1 MLAEVHRGDTV
12 MDFLKLERERGI
24 TISAAAITFNWRTS
38 RVNLI
43 DTPGHIDFTI
53 EVERA
58 VRVLDGAVAV
68 FDGVAGVQ
76 AQSVTVW
83 RQAARYGVPC
93 IAFVNKM
100 DREGASLDA
109 AVDAMRERLGARP
122 LLLQV
127 PLIRR
132 GQLDYIVDV
141 VTLELLRWRDVAG
154 TELLRMPLY
163 SATNDAAA
171 DADALSDAAKAELG
185 SASDVA
191 AFLQRVQTARA
202 ALVEFVAETS
212 SSSDAGDDNDR
223 LLDACFAELDASA
236 RRVDARALRGAIRRQ
251 LLARHA
257 TAPLLPVLCGTALR
271 NRGIQPLLDGVL
283 DYLPAPHERAADASA
298 LGSNAAPFCALA
310 FKVVHDK
317 QRGLIVWLRV
327 LAGTLDVGQRI
338 VNVSRRAAALDASSS
353 SSSSNAATPHQYSH
367 RNVDA
372 SASIERPLRLMR
384 LDAEDTI
391 DLSRVE
397 SGDIAAA
404 VGYRIRC

>member
-1 MLAEVHRGDTV
+1 

-38 RVNLI
+38 RINLI

-109 AVDAMRERLGARP
+109 TLDAMRERLNARP

-132 GQLDYIVDV
+132 GQVDCIVDV
-141 VTLELLRWRDVAG
+141 VSLELLRWRDVGG
-154 TELLRMPLY
+154 TDLIRMPLY
-163 SATNDAAA
+163 AAA
-171 DADALSDAAKAELG
+171 DAGAAASLSELAQTELG
-185 SASDVA
+185 TASDVA
-191 AFLQRVQTARA
+191 AFLQRVHSARTA
-202 ALVEFVAETS
+202 LIEFVAETS
-212 SSSDAGDDNDR
+212 NSDDDVAAATNNSR
-223 LLDACFAELDASA
+223 LLDACFGELDASGQ
-236 RRVDARALRGAIRRQ
+236 RVDAAMLRAAVRRQ
-251 LLARHA
+251 LLMRNAA
-257 TAPLLPVLCGTALR
+257 SPLLPVLCGTALR
-271 NRGIQPLLDGVL
+271 NRGVQPLLDAVL
-283 DYLPAPHERAADASA
+283 DYLPAPNERVADAAA
-298 LGSNAAPFCALA
+298 LGNNDAPFCALA

-327 LAGTLDVGQRI
+327 LSGTLDVGQRI
-338 VNVSRRAAALDASSS
+338 VNISRRAHNAALAAEAMSSS
-353 SSSSNAATPHQYSH
+353 STSNNQSN
-367 RNVDA
+367 RNTVDA
-372 SASIERPLRLMR
+372 ASIERPLRLMR

-397 SGDIAAA
+397 SGDIAAT
-404 VGYRIRC
+404 VG